1 MNRKLISGIAASALA
16 LGILG
21 VPAAY
26 AYEPGNEPVTEE
38 EIAQGLEEISFESS
52 DGTYVLP
59 GQTIELTADAVG
71 EGIQIRNA
79 YIETAPGET
88 SVKWNVKRSVNDE
101 GLPVLSITAPAAP
114 EEQSGAIQEYGE
126 YKVHV
131 RTSNWNSYY
140 FTINFAPALP
150 EVEEPAEEPGVEP
163 GVNLSSG
170 SSTLLPTLSSK
181 LEGLLPSLGSS
192 SITLDQ

>member
-16 LGILG
+16 LGVLG
-21 VPAAY
+21 APAAY
-26 AYEPGNEPVTEE
+26 AYEPGNEPVTDE

-52 DGTYVLP
+52 NGAYILP
-59 GQTIELTADAVG
+59 GQTIDLTADAVG
-71 EGIQIRNA
+71 EGIEIRNA
-79 YIETAPGET
+79 YIETALGET
-88 SVKWNVKRSVNDE
+88 SLKWTVKRSVNEE

-140 FTINFAPALP
+140 FTINFAPELP
-150 EVEEPAEEPGVEP
+150 EVEEPAEEPGVD
-163 GVNLSSG
+163 LSSG
-170 SSTLLPTLSSK
+170 SSDFLHTLSSK
-181 LEGLLPSLGSS
+181 LEDLLPSLGSS
-192 SITLDQ
+192 SITLNQ